1 MKRNMLLSMTMLA
14 FVMTTIAQTQI
25 KKYDIKSGIA
35 TIDIET
41 DIGSTKIKMTKIVYF
56 DDYGTKEC
64 EETYSNGK
72 LTGVLFCDGKNKMSL
87 NIKSKKVHVMEPSTR
102 GTGTRI
108 DINDM
113 GTKEDIKSGK
123 VKIIAPM
130 TIAGQTCEII
140 QVGKEKNPTL
150 YGGWHRVMVYM
161 KSVGSSVNTLIKA
174 TKLEAN
180 VPVPKEKFEVPP
192 GYSIQ

>member
-1 MKRNMLLSMTMLA
+1 MKRKMLLSLTILA
-14 FVMTTIAQTQI
+14 FVIATVAQTQV

-35 TIDIET
+35 TLELT
-41 DIGSTKIKMTKIVYF
+41 STIGSTKIKMTKIVYF

-72 LTGVLFCDGKNKMSL
+72 LSGVLFCDGRNKISL
-87 NIKSKKVHVMEPSTR
+87 NLKSKKAQVIEPSTR

-108 DINDM
+108 DIDDM